1 MLTGERRIKL
11 LETIEKKQFIS
22 VSQLSELF
30 KVHETTIRRDLD
42 ELEAQGSVVR
52 IHGGVVPASIKQ
64 DEPAFEDR
72 ATENMLEKTRIG
84 KYATNYINSGEAI
97 ILDSGTTTLQIAR
110 TLNEMPQLQDIT
122 IITNDVNIAS
132 VLRSNRNI
140 TTIVTGGTL
149 FHDSFMLNG
158 QIANDS
164 LKQLSV
170 DKVFIATPALNVE
183 KGLTHFNELLITT
196 KKNMIDASA
205 KKIVVTDHTKI
216 GRRALYTF
224 LPLDQ
229 IDLLITDD
237 QTDKKLM
244 DEMYKNG
251 IKRIESI

>member
-11 LETIEKKQFIS
+11 LEAIENKQFIS
-22 VSQLSELF
+22 VSQLSEIF
-30 KVHETTIRRDLD
+30 QVHETTIRRDLD
-42 ELEAQGSVVR
+42 ELESQGLVVR
-52 IHGGVVPASIKQ
+52 IHGGVVPASIKN
-64 DEPAFEDR
+64 DEPVFEDR

-84 KYATNYINSGEAI
+84 KHAAKYVKSGEAI
-97 ILDSGTTTLQIAR
+97 ILDSGTTTLQIAK

-158 QIANDS
+158 QIANES
-164 LKQLSV
+164 LQQLSV
-170 DKVFIATPALNVE
+170 DKAFIATPALNVE
-183 KGLTHFNELLITT
+183 KGLTHFNELLIAT
-196 KKNMIDASA
+196 KKNMIDAAA

-224 LPLDQ
+224 LPIDQ
-229 IDLLITDD
+229 IDLLITDN
-237 QTDKKLM
+237 QTDKKLI

-251 IKRIESI
+251 IQRIEHV

>member
-1 MLTGERRIKL
+1 
-11 LETIEKKQFIS
+11 
-22 VSQLSELF
+22 
-30 KVHETTIRRDLD
+30 
-42 ELEAQGSVVR
+42 
-52 IHGGVVPASIKQ
+52 
-64 DEPAFEDR
+64 
-72 ATENMLEKTRIG
+72 MLEKTRIG

>member
-11 LETIEKKQFIS
+11 LEAIENKQFIS
-22 VSQLSELF
+22 VSQLSEIF
-30 KVHETTIRRDLD
+30 QVHETTIRRDLD
-42 ELEAQGSVVR
+42 ELESQGLVVR

-84 KYATNYINSGEAI
+84 KYATKYINSGEAI
-97 ILDSGTTTLQIAR
+97 ILDSGTTTLQIAK

-132 VLRSNRNI
+132 VLRSNRSI

-158 QIANDS
+158 QIANES
-164 LKQLSV
+164 LHQLSV
-170 DKVFIATPALNVE
+170 DKAFIATPALNVE
-183 KGLTHFNELLITT
+183 KGLTHFNELLIAT

-205 KKIVVTDHTKI
+205 KRIVVTDHTKI

-224 LPLDQ
+224 LPIDQ
-229 IDLLITDD
+229 IDLLITDN
-237 QTDKKLM
+237 QTDKKLI